1 MVMAFIS
8 IKYSNNNKTKQVC
21 LTAMYVLK
29 TYVCIYII
37 RAKFS
42 VGVLTS
48 KYGWPF
54 ISVMESLHFR
64 VEFSGKQL
72 GATTQFS
79 LCRHIV

>member
-1 MVMAFIS
+1 
-8 IKYSNNNKTKQVC
+8 
-21 LTAMYVLK
+21 MYVLK